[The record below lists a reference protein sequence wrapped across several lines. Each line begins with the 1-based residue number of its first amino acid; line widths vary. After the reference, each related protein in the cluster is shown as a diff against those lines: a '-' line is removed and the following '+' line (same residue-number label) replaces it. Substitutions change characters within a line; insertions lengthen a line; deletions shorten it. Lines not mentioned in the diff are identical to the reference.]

1 MSAAKSL
8 SQEELQEILKR
19 SAGLLLAVAI
29 LQVLLGTA
37 AILVPQVA
45 TVVGVEF
52 LAVMLCISAIAQGYL
67 TTRVSG
73 WKGTSLLAVGA
84 LVSLA
89 VGILI
94 LMDPMEGAVA
104 ITLLVAIS
112 CGVEGVSRIALGSSE
127 AGASSRGALLVSGFA
142 GVIVSGLLIAQWP
155 GDAVWAIGLL
165 MGINLFMG
173 GMALAGMAMAARKN
187 GPEPARNA

>member
-8 SQEELQEILKR
+8 SQEELGEILQR

-52 LAVMLCISAIAQGYL
+52 LAVMLCISAIAQGFL

-127 AGASSRGALLVSGFA
+127 AGASSRGALMVSGFA
-142 GVIVSGLLIAQWP
+142 GVIVSGLLIVQWP

-173 GMALAGMAMAARKN
+173 GMALAGMAMAARKS

>member
-19 SAGLLLAVAI
+19 SAGLLLAVAA
-29 LQVLLGTA
+29 LQVLLGAA

-45 TVVGVEF
+45 TIVGVEF